1 MVGNGIVFPLP
12 GSRALV
18 RCRWTY
24 PQQGRPGRPAP
35 STGTV
40 QLVLRLAGGN
50 PTWGYRRI
58 QGELATMG
66 VSCSVF
72 GVGDPRRLYVLLPPR
87 SMFTA
92 ATCLVTSS
100 TGTDRRRH
108 SQRHF
113 RTG

>member
-58 QGELATMG
+58 QGKLATMG
-66 VSCSVF
+66 V
-72 GVGDPRRLYVLLPPR
+72 VLLRLRCGRSAPSLRAPPP
-87 SMFTA
+87 S
-92 ATCLVTSS
+92 LHVH
-100 TGTDRRRH
+100 RRDVLSDIIH
-108 SQRHF
+108 
-113 RTG
+113 GY